1 MGTVFF
7 YTLAA
12 GMLAVLST
20 ANTGLVA
27 WKFVRMVATMV
38 FGMVCLVTYWG
49 ARESAL
55 GGSAVGGLC
64 SWAGVGMGVAAMVL
78 IFLAPLC
85 ASTPRLFRVVC
96 GLGGASGLVAALAA
110 SPDVIAEPA
119 PGALFW
125 GLLGLSTLTG
135 AMMLGSITLAWLL
148 GHAYLTATRMTIAP
162 LRHFSRVLLFC
173 VGARGAFLVVTVL
186 AGWWLGS
193 VHGASFW
200 AVLAN
205 SWLVLSLRVGV
216 GIIAVAV
223 FAYMVA
229 DCVRLRATQ
238 SATGILYFASIF
250 VYVGE
255 LASRQL
261 LLDCGWPF

>member
-7 YTLAA
+7 YSLTA
-12 GMLAVLST
+12 GMMAVLST
-20 ANTGLVA
+20 ADSRLVA

-38 FGMVCLVTYWG
+38 FGIVCLVTYWRMQ
-49 ARESAL
+49 ASDL
-55 GGSAVGGLC
+55 GGSAVGGL
-64 SWAGVGMGVAAMVL
+64 SLGTGVGMGVAAMLL
-78 IFLAPLC
+78 IFWAPVC

-96 GLGGASGLVAALAA
+96 GLGGASGLIAALAA
-110 SPDVIAEPA
+110 SPGVIGAPV

-148 GHAYLTATRMTIAP
+148 GHAYLTATRMTIEP
-162 LRHFSRVLLFC
+162 LRHFSRMLLFC
-173 VGARGAFLVVTVL
+173 VGARCAFLVISVV

-261 LLDCGWPF
+261 LVDCGWPF